1 MTFLSF
7 LLVVMTFWHLRYKK
21 MKTSLPSNVASSGN
35 VQPCSSS
42 TSSEHGSRLTY
53 IIRDLSS
60 LYLTSLRSSISYDPF
75 SCSRCITISITI
87 GNNLIYYSI
96 ICKISGIYASTMCG
110 IFFFFHVWYF
120 HSTDIIHDFSQMWEI
135 YLKQIFVF
143 DVPWPFIV
151 LALDGEWEVK
161 YKSNNHLREK

>member
-21 MKTSLPSNVASSGN
+21 MKTYLPSNVASSGN

-110 IFFFFHVWYF
+110 IFFFSCVVFSFYWYYSWF
-120 HSTDIIHDFSQMWEI
+120 LSNVRNLFKTNLCFRCAMAI
-135 YLKQIFVF
+135 YSSCSWWWIRGQIQ
-143 DVPWPFIV
+143 I
-151 LALDGEWEVK
+151 
-161 YKSNNHLREK
+161 